1 MPLSAMLA
9 PVAPL
14 LCADV
19 VLHKEEFD
27 RNAGFAEK
35 VVAADKPAFPSTEPD
50 WRKRAGA
57 LCAARRTQPGADA
70 MALSQQLGT
79 RCTTRHRTPQTRALP
94 AVPPFTGTASEAA
107 ALAECHGASSDWR
120 RSFDLVRSVATRAS
134 RTPGREFETALAF
147 CLGVAGNLCA
157 VSLEAASGFVLE
169 TYHESF
175 LAVLAQ
181 FRHATSVAVAATDAI
196 SSALWVPANCKELAR
211 RRGLYLELRAM
222 LSRNRNDVRAAG
234 SVVRCFA
241 GLARAGPESIARIV
255 ALEVVEDICE
265 TFADLEARQDGPA
278 CACVMEFFAEVLVYE
293 DATEKLITA
302 DGLDWI
308 LFVMNYH
315 TSPNPQNR
323 EVTSWGLRVLGR
335 VLEGDTELKR
345 ELRGRAPNVDYFIH
359 DYNGERGGP
368 EEPAF
373 VRVAETVSKKLAAR
387 D

>member
-1 MPLSAMLA
+1 MAT
-9 PVAPL
+9 
-14 LCADV
+14 
-19 VLHKEEFD
+19 E
-27 RNAGFAEK
+27 
-35 VVAADKPAFPSTEPD
+35 KPAFPSAEPD

-57 LCAARRTQPGADA
+57 LCTARRSQPGADA
-70 MALSQQLGT
+70 VALSQQLGA
-79 RCTTRHRTPQTRALP
+79 RCTTRHRMPHAPALP
-94 AVPPFTGTASEAA
+94 AVPPFTGTAADA
-107 ALAECHGASSDWR
+107 VALAECHVAAGDWR
-120 RSFDLVRSVATRAS
+120 RAFDLVRSVATRARQPPS
-134 RTPGREFETALAF
+134 REFESALAF
-147 CLGVAGNLCA
+147 CLGAAGDLCA
-157 VSLEAASGFVLE
+157 ASLEAASSFVHDSH
-169 TYHESF
+169 HEAF
-175 LAVLAQ
+175 LAVLSQ
-181 FRHATSVAVAATDAI
+181 FRHATSVAVAAADAI
-196 SSALWVPANCKELAR
+196 SSALWVPANCEALAR

-222 LSRNRNDVRAAG
+222 LSRNRNDLRAAA

-241 GLARAGPESIARIV
+241 GLARAGSESVARII

-278 CACVMEFFAEVLVYE
+278 CACVMEFFAEVLVHE

-335 VLEGDTELKR
+335 VLDGDTELKR
-345 ELRGRAPNVDYFIH
+345 ELRGRAPNVDYFVH

-368 EEPAF
+368 EEPSF
-373 VRVAETVSKKLAAR
+373 VRFAETVSKKLASR